1 MHSPGLGCE
10 SPCRAGWGL
19 GAPSRTVLCCA
30 VDWVP
35 RGSIQYSVSKPE
47 SELEPKCAEEP
58 NQLQHYNSKMDKL
71 ANLHFTENIKTLIDF
86 GERVPQ
92 TSIAHLYLCEVRM
105 LTWSFQFFMWKE
117 DLLNEID
124 MWKFQKEEVKGMWF
138 LNLNEFWG

>member
-1 MHSPGLGCE
+1 MQGSP
-10 SPCRAGWGL
+10 RAGG
-19 GAPSRTVLCCA
+19 TIQDCA
-30 VDWVP
+30 VLWTEFLE
-35 RGSIQYSVSKPE
+35 GASELQYSVSKPE

-124 MWKFQKEEVKGMWF
+124 M
-138 LNLNEFWG
+138 